1 MILRKWFYER
11 LVKNNEVTEIDI
23 LTMLNE
29 NKVSKDKAIIAQKLL
44 TDFKNSSIYS
54 KIKNSDVVLCEV
66 PFSLK
71 IDSEESRF
79 KVKDI

>member
-1 MILRKWFYER
+1 
-11 LVKNNEVTEIDI
+11 VKNNEVTEIDI